1 MIAKRTRS
9 NLVSESVVRM
19 AGIALMMLTA
29 AVMLSA
35 SGEAAGG
42 RSVHRIVIDGPIS
55 PATDD
60 FISSAIETAVESGA
74 PLLVVQL
81 DTPGGLLQSTQTI
94 VQDILSA
101 PLPVVVYV
109 APGGASAT
117 SAGVFI
123 TLSGHIAAMAPG
135 TTIGAAHPVSGG
147 GADIEGDMG
156 KKVENFAVSFVG
168 SIARQRGRNVEWAES
183 AVRES
188 VSITETEAVEQN
200 VVDLIAANLDEL
212 LDLVDGRTVNVG
224 GTEQTIELSSAR
236 TAAGGVIVVDQEM
249 TLRQRVLNVIT
260 DPNIAYLLMMA
271 GMLGLY
277 MEFSNPGTI
286 FPGVAG
292 AICLLLA
299 LQASQV
305 LPINLTGI
313 MLLILGMAFLLAE
326 LLLPSFG
333 VFGFG
338 GLLALTLGSL
348 FLYTPESQLV
358 VDRSLIAG
366 TVVLFGAVLIL
377 ILAFVVRDRRRAA
390 STGAEGLVG
399 EIGVAVGE
407 IDGTGRVRVH
417 GEYWNARSEQRI
429 ADKAHVRVETVDGL
443 TITVVPQQE

>member
-1 MIAKRTRS
+1 LALTIACAL
-9 NLVSESVVRM
+9 LVSN
-19 AGIALMMLTA
+19 ATA
-29 AVMLSA
+29 TA
-35 SGEAAGG
+35 G

-60 FISSAIETAVESGA
+60 FISSAIETAMESNA
-74 PLLVVQL
+74 AALVVQL

-101 PLPVVVYV
+101 PLPVIVYV

-123 TLSGHIAAMAPG
+123 TLAGHVAAMAPG
-135 TTIGAAHPVSGG
+135 TTIGAAHPVAGG

-156 KKVENFAVSFVG
+156 KKVENFAVSFIE
-168 SIARQRGRNVEWAES
+168 SIAEQRGRNVEWAEA

-188 VSITETEAVEQN
+188 VSITETEAVEQK
-200 VVDLIAANLDEL
+200 VVDMVAADLDEL
-212 LDLVDGRTVNVG
+212 IELIDGRTVSVAG
-224 GTEQTIELSSAR
+224 EDTVLDLSSAR

-249 TLRQRVLNVIT
+249 TLRQKVLSVIT

-305 LPINLTGI
+305 LPINLTGL
-313 MLLILGMAFLLAE
+313 MLLILGMAFLIAE
-326 LLLPSFG
+326 LFLPSFG
-333 VFGFG
+333 VLGFG

-348 FLYTPESQLV
+348 FLYTPESQLI

-366 TVVLFGAVLIL
+366 SVILFGCVLL
-377 ILAFVVRDRRRAA
+377 LLLMFVVRDRRRAA
-390 STGAEGLVG
+390 ATGAEGLVG
-399 EIGVAVGE
+399 EVGIAVGV
-407 IDGTGRVRVH
+407 IDGRGRVRVH
-417 GEYWNARSEQRI
+417 GEYWNARSDQQI
-429 ADKAHVRVETVDGL
+429 ADDARVRVESVDGL
-443 TITVVPQQE
+443 TITVTQEEE

>member
-1 MIAKRTRS
+1 MIANATRPI
-9 NLVSESVVRM
+9 L
-19 AGIALMMLTA
+19 ALITA
-29 AVMLSA
+29 ALVGGLVVDEGVATSA
-35 SGEAAGG
+35 T
-42 RSVHRIVIDGPIS
+42 VHRIVIDGPIS

-60 FISSAIETAVESGA
+60 FITSAIELADDGGA
-74 PLLVVQL
+74 LALVIQL
-81 DTPGGLLQSTQTI
+81 DTPGGLLQSTKTI
-94 VQDILSA
+94 VQAILSA
-101 PLPVVVYV
+101 PLPVIVYV

-156 KKVENFAVSFVG
+156 KKVENFAVSFIG
-168 SIARQRGRNVEWAES
+168 SIAEQRGRNVEWAEA

-188 VSITETEAVEQN
+188 VSITESEAVEEQ
-200 VVDLIAANLDEL
+200 VVDVVADGIDEL
-212 LDLVDGRTVNVG
+212 IEMIDGRTVNVAG
-224 GTEQTIELSSAR
+224 EDLVLDFSSAR
-236 TAAGGVIVVDQEM
+236 TPAGRVIVVDHEM
-249 TLRQRVLNVIT
+249 TLRQRVLNIIT

-305 LPINLTGI
+305 LPINQTAI
-313 MLLILGMAFLLAE
+313 MLIILGMAFLVAE
-326 LLLPSFG
+326 LFLPSFG
-333 VFGFG
+333 VLGFG

-348 FLYTPESQLV
+348 FMYTPESQLI
-358 VDRSLIAG
+358 VDRSLIVASIFM
-366 TVVLFGAVLIL
+366 FGAALVLVLGFIM
-377 ILAFVVRDRRRAA
+377 RDRRRRAQ
-390 STGAEGLVG
+390 TGAEGLVG
-399 EIGVAVGE
+399 EIGRAVGT

-417 GEYWNARSEQRI
+417 GEYWNAVSTEPIDGNAR
-429 ADKAHVRVETVDGL
+429 VRVESVDGL
-443 TITVVPQQE
+443 TITVRREEE

>member
-1 MIAKRTRS
+1 MIAKTTRS
-9 NLVSESVVRM
+9 IL
-19 AGIALMMLTA
+19 ALIVA
-29 AVMLSA
+29 AVVCTVVIDDGFATSA
-35 SGEAAGG
+35 T
-42 RSVHRIVIDGPIS
+42 VHRIIIDGPIS

-60 FISSAIETAVESGA
+60 FITSAIELADDGGA
-74 PLLVVQL
+74 LALVVQL
-81 DTPGGLLQSTQTI
+81 DTPGGLLQSTKTI
-94 VQDILSA
+94 VQAILSA
-101 PLPVVVYV
+101 PLPVIVYV

-156 KKVENFAVSFVG
+156 KKVENFAVSFIG
-168 SIARQRGRNVEWAES
+168 SIAEQRGRNVEWAEA

-188 VSITETEAVEQN
+188 VSITESEAVEQQ
-200 VVDLIAANLDEL
+200 VVDVIAGGIDEL
-212 LDLVDGRTVNVG
+212 TELIDGRTVNVAG
-224 GTEQTIELSSAR
+224 EDVVLDFSSAR
-236 TAAGGVIVVDQEM
+236 TPAGRVIVVDHEM

-305 LPINLTGI
+305 LPINLTAI
-313 MLLILGMAFLLAE
+313 MLLILGMSFMVAE
-326 LLLPSFG
+326 LFLPSFG
-333 VFGFG
+333 VLGFG

-348 FLYTPESQLV
+348 FLYTPESQLI
-358 VDRSLIAG
+358 VDRSLILAS
-366 TVVLFGAVLIL
+366 VMMFGAALLLIL
-377 ILAFVVRDRRRAA
+377 TVIVRDRKRRAR
-390 STGAEGLVG
+390 TGAEGLVG
-399 EIGVAVGE
+399 EIGKAVGA

-417 GEYWNARSEQRI
+417 GEYWNAVSDEPI
-429 ADKAHVRVETVDGL
+429 VENARVQIESVDGL
-443 TITVVPQQE
+443 TITVKREEE